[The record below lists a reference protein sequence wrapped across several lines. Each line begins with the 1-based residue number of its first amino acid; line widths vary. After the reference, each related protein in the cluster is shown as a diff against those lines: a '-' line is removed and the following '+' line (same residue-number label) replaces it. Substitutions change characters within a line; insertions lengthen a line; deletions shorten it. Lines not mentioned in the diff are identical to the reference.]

1 MTVQNVTVN
10 ASSPHGTLFKHPSKI
25 VGLVYLLTEKYV
37 QEKRTDIYICNRECN
52 SISVHSFIYG
62 CVKGYYSPI
71 FLSFGK
77 GSVGS

>member
-37 QEKRTDIYICNRECN
+37 QEKRTDIYTYVTENATR
-52 SISVHSFIYG
+52 SVYIRLYMG
-62 CVKGYYSPI
+62 V
-71 FLSFGK
+71 
-77 GSVGS
+77 